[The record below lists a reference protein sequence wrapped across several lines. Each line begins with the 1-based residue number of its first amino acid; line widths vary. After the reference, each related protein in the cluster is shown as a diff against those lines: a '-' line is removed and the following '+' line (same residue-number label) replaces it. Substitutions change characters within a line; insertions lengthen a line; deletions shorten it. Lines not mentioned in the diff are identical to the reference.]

1 MAGLKRGLFQCPKS
15 PPKKKRVGDFFT
27 LKMWNSKRQTNG
39 ELLKSCSVLFCLG
52 GKKKTRS
59 SLMSVSN
66 FSFQVG
72 WGPILSKA
80 SCRIFD
86 ASPSR
91 DPSCNGA
98 LHLPGGMSTNPAIR
112 CHCQGHTAGGVGHMT
127 SGPNDGPRGT
137 NDAPK

>member
-1 MAGLKRGLFQCPKS
+1 MAKNAVQFNERKLFFVSGRMGPPFCP
-15 PPKKKRVGDFFT
+15 RD
-27 LKMWNSKRQTNG
+27 
-39 ELLKSCSVLFCLG
+39 
-52 GKKKTRS
+52 
-59 SLMSVSN
+59 
-66 FSFQVG
+66 
-72 WGPILSKA
+72 